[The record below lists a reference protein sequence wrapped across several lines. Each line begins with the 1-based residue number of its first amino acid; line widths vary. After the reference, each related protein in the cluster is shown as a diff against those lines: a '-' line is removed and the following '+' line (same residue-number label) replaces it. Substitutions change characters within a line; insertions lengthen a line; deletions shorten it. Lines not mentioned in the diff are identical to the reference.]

1 MTSAICSRRVAVA
14 TIRVSPGADYITECI
29 ILACVQHLANCTRDL
44 VSSME
49 PGVNPDEPPPAYS
62 VRVPGPSP
70 SRHSPQEGMP
80 GHYPY
85 RLPAH
90 VDGYSR
96 FGPSPLMQSQPTLG
110 VLPYHDPQSTYSLQ
124 AARSR
129 ARMRFFG
136 AAVWAAGIVLVS
148 SGICMLS
155 SEWVDM

>member
-1 MTSAICSRRVAVA
+1 
-14 TIRVSPGADYITECI
+14 
-29 ILACVQHLANCTRDL
+29 
-44 VSSME
+44 
-49 PGVNPDEPPPAYS
+49 
-62 VRVPGPSP
+62 
-70 SRHSPQEGMP
+70 
-80 GHYPY
+80 
-85 RLPAH
+85 
-90 VDGYSR
+90 
-96 FGPSPLMQSQPTLG
+96 MQSQPTLG